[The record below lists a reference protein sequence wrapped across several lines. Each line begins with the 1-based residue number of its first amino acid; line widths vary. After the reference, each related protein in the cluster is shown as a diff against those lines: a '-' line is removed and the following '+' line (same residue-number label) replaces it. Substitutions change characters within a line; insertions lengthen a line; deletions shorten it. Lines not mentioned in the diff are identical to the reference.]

1 MHMILLLAAQAAGQP
16 VTSYYPVPQQ
26 QQAPAASKAQA
37 QAQAQAQGYAEAQ
50 RALSGDQSAAAAQP
64 EQVKVMSVSRGQP
77 QAETPSRPLAAPSAL
92 PESSPTVAVQ
102 PQSDKVLWRNIES
115 GMTVAQLRALYPAG
129 SNVTYKDD
137 RTIISDVSVIEGC
150 QAKVNVMH
158 PSGVVA
164 EIVMRGEGAIAGRCS
179 LKIITA
185 LSGKYGEP
193 LDKDKIQGSIFAR
206 QGKNYIWTHDG
217 VTLQFKRY
225 TNGPLG
231 GGGLFAA
238 SWELRYSSAAS
249 NIDL

>member
-1 MHMILLLAAQAAGQP
+1 MILLLAAQAAGQP
-16 VTSYYPVPQQ
+16 VTSYYPAPQQ
-26 QQAPAASKAQA
+26 HQASAASK
-37 QAQAQAQGYAEAQ
+37 AQAQAQGYAEAQ
-50 RALSGDQSAAAAQP
+50 RALN
-64 EQVKVMSVSRGQP
+64 GQ
-77 QAETPSRPLAAPSAL
+77 QAETPSSPSSDQVQVLSVAPGQPQVATPLSST
-92 PESSPTVAVQ
+92 SSPAANAVATSPPVANA
-102 PQSDKVLWRNIES
+102 DKVLWRNIES

-137 RTIISDVSVIEGC
+137 RTILSDVAVIEGC

-158 PSGVVA
+158 PSGAVT

-193 LDKDKIQGSIFAR
+193 LDKDKIRGSLFSR
-206 QGKNYIWTHDG
+206 EGKNYIWTHDG

-231 GGGLFAA
+231 GGGLLAA

-249 NIDL
+249 SIDL

>member
-1 MHMILLLAAQAAGQP
+1 MNMILLLAVQAAGQP
-16 VTSYYPVPQQ
+16 VTTYYPTP
-26 QQAPAASKAQA
+26 QA
-37 QAQAQAQGYAEAQ
+37 QHQQAQAQGYAEGQ
-50 RALSGDQSAAAAQP
+50 RALNGQQTTEAPA
-64 EQVKVMSVSRGQP
+64 EQVQVLSVAPGQP
-77 QAETPSRPLAAPSAL
+77 QDVAPAAQDAPTSPVASTVATPSSVAPA
-92 PESSPTVAVQ
+92 
-102 PQSDKVLWRNIES
+102 DKILWRNIES

-129 SNVTYKDD
+129 PNVTYKDD
-137 RTIISDVSVIEGC
+137 RTVLSDVSIIEGC
-150 QAKVNVMH
+150 EAKVNVMH
-158 PSGVVA
+158 PSGVVS

-193 LDKDKIQGSIFAR
+193 LDKDKIRGSIFAR

-225 TNGPLG
+225 TNGALG

-249 NIDL
+249 SIDL